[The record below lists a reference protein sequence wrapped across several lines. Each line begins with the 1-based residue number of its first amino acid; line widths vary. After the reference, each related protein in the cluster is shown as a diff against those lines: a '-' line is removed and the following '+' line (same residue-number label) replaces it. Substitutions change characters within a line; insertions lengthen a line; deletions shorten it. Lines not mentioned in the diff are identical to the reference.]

1 MTQKT
6 KTKEKPVQATDQ
18 KQLYGLYVM
27 IHPSSDEPSVQKL
40 HTEICGIVKEK
51 QGDIQESKECTKQEL
66 SFPIQKALHAY
77 TATIYFTADPENAV
91 SIRESVK
98 MVDGPLLRYILTK
111 ETHIPS
117 AESAFEMPED
127 KKPDAP
133 KDQQPTTSPQDQ
145 STPTTQQ
152 QQKSKITIEDI
163 DKKLDEIM
171 GNV

>member
-6 KTKEKPVQATDQ
+6 KKEKEKQPTINQ
-18 KQLYGLYVM
+18 QLYGLYVM
-27 IHPSSDEPSVQKL
+27 IHPSSDESSIHKI
-40 HTEICGIVKEK
+40 HTEICDMIKEK
-51 QGDIQESKECTKQEL
+51 QGEIRESKECTKQEL
-66 SFPIQKALHAY
+66 SFPIQKSLHAY
-77 TATIYFTADPENAV
+77 TATIYFTADPQHAV
-91 SIRESVK
+91 DVREAIK
-98 MVDGPLLRYILTK
+98 MVDVPLLRYMLTK

-133 KDQQPTTSPQDQ
+133 TDQSKTTPEPTQ
-145 STPTTQQ
+145 STPQTQ
-152 QQKSKITIEDI
+152 QQKSRITIEDI